1 MILKHLEQYLA
12 NGGEEFPKITT
23 TTTSLTLS
31 KSLSTVGL
39 NFPTS
44 EMMERMN
51 WSQEDAHWLNSAIM
65 LWILLQL

>member
-12 NGGEEFPKITT
+12 NGGEEFPKI

-51 WSQEDAHWLNSAIM
+51 
-65 LWILLQL
+65 

>member
-12 NGGEEFPKITT
+12 NGGEEFPKITTTTT

-51 WSQEDAHWLNSAIM
+51 
-65 LWILLQL
+65 

>member
-12 NGGEEFPKITT
+12 NGGEEFPTITITTTT

-51 WSQEDAHWLNSAIM
+51 
-65 LWILLQL
+65 

>member
-12 NGGEEFPKITT
+12 NGGEEFPKITTTT

-51 WSQEDAHWLNSAIM
+51 
-65 LWILLQL
+65 